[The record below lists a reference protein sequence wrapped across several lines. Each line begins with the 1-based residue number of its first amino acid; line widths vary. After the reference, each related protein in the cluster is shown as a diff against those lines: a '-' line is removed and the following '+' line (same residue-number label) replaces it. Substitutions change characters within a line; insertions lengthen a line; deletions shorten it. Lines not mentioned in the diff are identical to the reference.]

1 MEPEEKSNTWRDTVS
16 IMTLFYVPPIGVI
29 VMWMISR
36 WSALTK
42 WIITILI
49 GIIPLVIL
57 GGYSYNGYKFV
68 NFQRNY
74 APVLGVQQALDIY
87 GLQNGKYPNDL
98 NGLVPNYL
106 QSLPQDKSLQY
117 SPSTD
122 LKSYSLKAKVDNK
135 DVELK
140 PAFTPVPK

>member
-1 MEPEEKSNTWRDTVS
+1 MEPEEKSNSWRDIVS
-16 IMTLFYVPPIGVI
+16 IMTLFYIPPIGVI
-29 VMWMISR
+29 IMWLTSR
-36 WSALTK
+36 WSNVTK
-42 WIITILI
+42 WVITILI
-49 GIIPLVIL
+49 GIVPLALL
-57 GGYSYNGYKFV
+57 GSYSYNGYKFV

-87 GLQNGKYPNDL
+87 GLQNGKYPSDL

-106 QSLPQDKSLQY
+106 KEVPQDKELQY
-117 SPSTD
+117 TPSSD
-122 LKSYSLKAKVDNK
+122 LESYDLKAKVGGQ